1 MKSLREMIDRR
12 MELRKQ
18 AIAILDKAAAEKRE
32 PNAEELQQYD
42 RIDAEID
49 QLNDDIDRRQQA
61 GNGRQVPPSQ
71 PGAGRPQPANPAE
84 PLRLAVGY
92 DRLARQDRVI
102 TLQPGSR
109 EHQRAQES
117 YRRAFLGYLSTG
129 RESLGLQVAKDPK
142 GGYLAPTTFVA
153 KLIKFLDDNVFMR
166 QLATVLPPMG
176 EAVSLGVPTWET
188 DPNDADW
195 TAEVPASDISEDD
208 AAALGKREF
217 MPHLMSKLCKMS
229 MKLMRSSLIDP
240 ENLLVERVGYKVA
253 VTEEKGYLTGDGA
266 QKPLGVFVASADGV
280 TTARDVT
287 ASAATTFTGDDIINT
302 FFTLK
307 EAYQRNATWLAS
319 REWYKRARKLKD
331 GNGQYLWV
339 PGLSGQPSTILD
351 RPCVQSEFAPSTF
364 TASQYV
370 AIVADFKAGYWIGD
384 SLSLEIQRLMELFAL
399 KNQVGFVARKETD
412 GAPVLAE
419 AFARM
424 KMGA

>member
-18 AIAILDKAAAEKRE
+18 STAILDKADAEKRQ

-49 QLNDDIDRRQQA
+49 QLNDDIERRQQA
-61 GNGRQVPPSQ
+61 GNGRQVPPNP
-71 PGAGRPQPANPAE
+71 PGAGRPAPSNPAE
-84 PLRLAVGY
+84 PLRLVVGY

-102 TLQPGSR
+102 TLQAGSR
-109 EHQRAQES
+109 EHQRAQEA
-117 YRRAFLGYLSTG
+117 YRRAFLSYLGTG
-129 RESLGLQVAKDPK
+129 REALGLQVAKDPK

-176 EAVSLGVPTWET
+176 DAVSLGVPTWDT

-195 TAEVPASDISEDD
+195 TPEVPASDISEDD
-208 AAALGKREF
+208 AATIGKREF
-217 MPHLMSKLCKMS
+217 MPHLMSKLVKMS

-253 VTEEKGYLTGDGA
+253 VTEEKAYLTGDGA
-266 QKPLGVFVASADGV
+266 QQPLGVFVASNDGIPTSRDTTTV
-280 TTARDVT
+280 STTAHT
-287 ASAATTFTGDDIINT
+287 ADELINT
-302 FFTLK
+302 FYSLK
-307 EAYQRNATWLAS
+307 EPYQRNATWLGS
-319 REWYKRARKLKD
+319 REFFKRTRKLKD
-331 GNGQYLWV
+331 GNGQYLWA
-339 PGLSGQPSTILD
+339 PGLSGQPSTVLD
-351 RPCVQSEFAPSTF
+351 RPYVQSEFAPSTF
-364 TASQYV
+364 TTGLYV
-370 AIVADFKAGYWIGD
+370 AIVGDFKAGYWIGD

-419 AFARM
+419 AFARL
-424 KMGA
+424 KLA